1 MLIGKKENEQT
12 PLKNGIP
19 LSSTVQINKRTQWQ
33 SAGVFKSK
41 KKLKFSECEY
51 PKSFSLINLHMQI
64 LGYSPT
70 ISYGAEADCLA
81 LLRITAVIGD
91 KWLVWVKNNS
101 SPFSETK
108 SMWTI

>member
-1 MLIGKKENEQT
+1 MYQMKSPEEFTIIKCSLGRKKMNKPCSKLAFHFLTLFKLIRERKGK
-12 PLKNGIP
+12 
-19 LSSTVQINKRTQWQ
+19 SSK
-33 SAGVFKSK
+33 
-41 KKLKFSECEY
+41 Y
-51 PKSFSLINLHMQI
+51 PKSFSLINLHEHV
-64 LGYSPT
+64 LKYSPP
-70 ISYGAEADCLA
+70 ISHGAEADCLA

>member
-1 MLIGKKENEQT
+1 MYSPMFPVRLAM
-12 PLKNGIP
+12 
-19 LSSTVQINKRTQWQ
+19 TVK
-33 SAGVFKSK
+33 
-41 KKLKFSECEY
+41 Y
-51 PKSFSLINLHMQI
+51 PNSFSLINLYMNI

-70 ISYGAEADCLA
+70 ISHGAEADCLA